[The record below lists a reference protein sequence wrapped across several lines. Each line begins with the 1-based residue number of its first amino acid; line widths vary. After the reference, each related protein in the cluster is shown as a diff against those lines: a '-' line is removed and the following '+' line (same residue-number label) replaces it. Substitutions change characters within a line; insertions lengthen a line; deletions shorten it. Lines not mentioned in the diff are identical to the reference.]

1 MVQRSSDY
9 IIRAPGRRLLLS
21 AAVTVMCTALSLSSS
36 AQDSFTGDT
45 LNIPAITVTARAA
58 DRLTPFTVVKIDQ
71 ELLAHYS
78 DGDLATMLQLSGNL
92 YVRRNGNSG
101 LASVSIRGLSG
112 SHTLVTWNG
121 LPLNTPGNGYSDFT
135 IIPLMAASSVRIT
148 SGGSDLD
155 DVTGYIGGKVE
166 LATDPEFDS
175 GSEASLSLGAGSYGE
190 YNSSLSAVYGGSKF
204 YGSLDAWGEKGLNDF
219 RFVNSD
225 APGGPARERRT
236 NASFHSA
243 GVKGDMAWRN
253 RQSQVSAHLWFS
265 DSDRQ
270 LPGPVTTVQ
279 QDFGERQTD
288 RSFRGVVKYSGESA
302 RFSAGAIAGGSR
314 DLNRYY
320 HMISSNNGDNS
331 SSTLMMKIRL
341 GYRLTEKT
349 GLVFNAGD
357 VLERAAALSYNGD
370 GQRNIF
376 SISLAAKSNPVPRLN
391 LLLQARQMAV
401 TGLKV
406 SPELTAGASWLLT
419 RSGEHLLKFS
429 LSRNTK
435 LPCLNDLYWI
445 PGGNQDLLPEKS
457 AGGEVS
463 WSFSGTAAPGV
474 RNTVDLSLHASRV
487 DDLIQWIPGQTGI
500 WHAVNLRS
508 VSVSGLDARAG
519 REQYLGEWKLYGWLS
534 YALSRS
540 VVAGS
545 DIPNDRSVGSQLI
558 YAPLHHANL
567 NLMAYRG
574 WFRAGLSAAWESR
587 RYTTSD
593 NSEWLPPD
601 FMTAASAGAVI
612 PAGSFTL
619 KTELKVNNITGT
631 PVESVRNYPMP
642 LRTFNIKITLTWS
655 DKTEENEQNP

>member
-21 AAVTVMCTALSLSSS
+21 AAVSILCMTASLSSS
-36 AQDSFTGDT
+36 AQDSFIEDT
-45 LNIPAITVTARAA
+45 LIIPAITVTAKAA

-71 ELLAHYS
+71 ELLARYS
-78 DGDLATMLQLSGNL
+78 DGDLATMLQSASNL
-92 YVRRNGNSG
+92 YVRRNGNHG
-101 LASVSIRGLSG
+101 LASVSIRGMSG

-121 LPLNTPGNGYSDFT
+121 LPVNTPGNGYSDFT
-135 IIPLMAASSVRIT
+135 LIPLLAASSVRIT

-155 DVTGYIGGKVE
+155 DINGYIGGKVE
-166 LATDPEFDS
+166 LATEPEFDT
-175 GSEASLSLGAGSYGE
+175 GTETSLSLGAGSYGE
-190 YNSSLSAVYGGSKF
+190 YSSSFLASHGREKF
-204 YGSLDAWGEKGLNDF
+204 YGSIGAWAEKGLNDF

-225 APGGPARERRT
+225 APGGPSKERRT

-243 GVKGDMAWRN
+243 GIRSDLAYRI
-253 RQSQVSAHLWFS
+253 RQSQVSAHLWFN
-265 DSDRQ
+265 DSDRE

-288 RSFRGVVKYSGESA
+288 RSFRGVLKYSGENG
-302 RFSAGAIAGGSR
+302 RISAGITAGGSH
-314 DLNRYY
+314 DVNRYY
-320 HMISSNNGDNS
+320 NMIPSNNGDNS
-331 SSTLMMKIRL
+331 SSTMMLKVRL
-341 GYRLTEKT
+341 GYRLTAKT
-349 GLVFNAGD
+349 GLIINAGD
-357 VLERAAALSYNGD
+357 VMERASALSYD
-370 GQRNIF
+370 SKEQRNIF
-376 SISLAAKSNPVPRLN
+376 SFSLAAKSNPIPRLS

-401 TGLKV
+401 TGIKV
-406 SPELTAGASWLLT
+406 SPELAAGASWLLT
-419 RSGEHLLKFS
+419 RNGEHLLKFS

-445 PGGNQDLLPEKS
+445 PGGNPDLLPEKS

-463 WSFSGTAAPGV
+463 WSFSGASKTGV

-508 VSVSGLDARAG
+508 VSVSGLDVRAG
-519 REQYLGEWKLYGWLS
+519 REQSVAEWKLNGWIS
-534 YALSRS
+534 YALTRS
-540 VVAGS
+540 VIAGS

-567 NLMAYRG
+567 NLIAARG
-574 WFRAGLSAAWESR
+574 WFRAGMSAAWESR

-593 NSEWLPPD
+593 NSEWLHPD
-601 FMTAASAGAVI
+601 FMSSVSAGAVI
-612 PAGSFTL
+612 PAGPVTL
-619 KTELKVNNITGT
+619 KTELKVNNLTGT
-631 PVESVRNYPMP
+631 PMESVRNYPMP

-655 DKTEENEQNP
+655 DKTNSNEQTP